1 MIKNLNFD
9 CKLQLYNSIK
19 NDTIIFS
26 DEKWRLLYKY
36 VEQKGEIME
45 LTSLIGVIVG
55 IIAVV
60 GAMIFK
66 HISFAVLAN
75 PAAIFVIFV
84 GTAATIL
91 ISFPG
96 ENLKI
101 LGALFKILFTKQKTI
116 SDVEIIDLMIELS
129 TKAKRD
135 GLLSLESKV
144 AEIEDPFIRKGIQMV
159 IDGTEESIVEEILE
173 NEIAAMEK
181 RHETNASIFSSAG
194 MYAPTLGVL
203 GAVFGL
209 IAAMSH
215 IDDTEAMAEAIAAAF
230 VATILG
236 IFTGYV
242 LWNPFAKKL
251 KVKSQKEVRLKE
263 MVIIGL
269 KSIQQGDAPFM
280 LKDKLLATLPAS
292 KQKKIMEAPK
302 QE

>member
-1 MIKNLNFD
+1 
-9 CKLQLYNSIK
+9 
-19 NDTIIFS
+19 
-26 DEKWRLLYKY
+26 
-36 VEQKGEIME
+36 ME

-55 IIAVV
+55 FAAVI
-60 GAMIFK
+60 GAMMFK
-66 HISFAVLAN
+66 GISFTVLLN

-159 IDGTEESIVEEILE
+159 IDGTEETIVEEILE

-215 IDDTEAMAEAIAAAF
+215 IDDTEKMAEAIAAAF